1 MDRRALQQARVVGA
15 RAFGSLFDATTNF
28 TYAKCISDP
37 TSLALGLA
45 ALQQSNP
52 YDRSFD
58 RGNCPSFRDKLLN
71 FTILSAVPRL
81 SSPLRQAILGN
92 WRGALSGR
100 IQSGQWFNAT
110 NGVDQ
115 ALTATSTQR
124 PNVNGDPYA
133 ADASAAQW
141 LNPAAFSL
149 PALGTYGNEPVNDLL
164 GPKTVQ
170 FDFAVSRVF
179 SLVPGHSLEIRIEAF
194 NLFNVVNLANP
205 ISAINNP
212 NFGKIQVGTTGTAA
226 GTLGQ
231 PRTMQFALRY
241 AF

>member
-1 MDRRALQQARVVGA
+1 VLSARG
-15 RAFGSLFDATTNF
+15 RFGSLFDATTNF
-28 TYAKCISDP
+28 TYAKCTADP
-37 TSLALGLA
+37 YSLALGLA

-71 FTILSAVPRL
+71 FTILSAVPQL
-81 SSPLRQAILGN
+81 SNRTQQAILGS
-92 WRGALSGR
+92 WRAALSAR
-100 IQSGQWFNAT
+100 FQSGQWFNAT

-124 PNVNGDPYA
+124 PNVTGDPYA
-133 ADASAAQW
+133 ANQSATSW
-141 LNPAAFSL
+141 LNAAAFSL

-164 GPKTVQ
+164 GPTSVQ
-170 FDFAVSRVF
+170 LDLAVSRLFKV
-179 SLVPGHSLEIRIEAF
+179 LTGHSIEVRVEAF

-205 ISAINNP
+205 IAAINNQ

-226 GTLGQ
+226 GALGQ